1 MEESWNE
8 CAQQLQLNPNEAS
21 QDRGLRWLAHLVD
34 GAGGGVAEGRGGEVG
49 LGGRQLG
56 GHRDCLLSSQG
67 LQTALHVLILHP
79 DM

>member
-1 MEESWNE
+1 MM
-8 CAQQLQLNPNEAS
+8 
-21 QDRGLRWLAHLVD
+21 AHLVD
-34 GAGGGVAEGRGGEVG
+34 GAGGGVAECRGGEVG
-49 LGGRQLG
+49 LGGGQLG